1 MKMRVADYITNKIYE
16 AGGEDVFLI
25 TGGMIM
31 HLTDALLQHPKQ
43 KFTCCHHEQAAAMA
57 AEAYGRF
64 TGKLG
69 AVYVTAGPG
78 ALNAITGVVGAYV
91 DSSPCIIVAGQSKA
105 SQATVKGPR
114 QFALQGFNNL
124 ELFEKITKYAV
135 MLDDISKVKYEI
147 EKSIYLALSH
157 RVGPVYVEC
166 PIDLQGMYFDP
177 DDYDGF
183 TIDIKQE
190 EVERNNISLVEQVK
204 TVATAIQNSK
214 RPLIIAG
221 AGIRLSEAVEQ
232 FHQLVNKVGI
242 PVLTSR
248 LGMDLFANDHPLF
261 VGRPGLYGDRP
272 ANFAIQN
279 CDLFISIGCR
289 LGIGI
294 VGYDFQDFACHAT
307 KVIVDI
313 DEEELKK
320 PSVKPD
326 IAIQADAGKFI
337 KILMDNLGDDVS
349 VNEQWIAQT
358 QKWKKL
364 YPVDLPEYINE
375 KDGINSYHFTR
386 VFSEKMAQDAVFVLD
401 TGSCFHVYAQAFNV
415 KFGQRHIITGGLST
429 MGYMPGVIGVSVAN
443 DGRDVYC
450 ITGDGSIQ
458 MNLQELQTIAHNRL
472 KAKIIVFNNRGYLLI
487 RSTQQNFQEG
497 RLMGESSESG
507 VSFPELDKIA
517 MAYGIHYLRIAHLDE
532 LDEKLNELIS
542 YEGPVICEVI
552 TPANQL
558 LIPRVAS
565 KKLDDGKMISM
576 PYDDMFPFLS
586 REEYLENC
594 VHKNNL

>member
-1 MKMRVADYITNKIYE
+1 MRVADYITNEIYK
-16 AGGEDVFLI
+16 AGGEHVFLI

-31 HLTDALLQHPKQ
+31 HLTDALLQHKEQ
-43 KFTCCHHEQAAAMA
+43 RFTCCHHEQAAAMA

-69 AVYVTAGPG
+69 AAYVTAGPG

-91 DSSPCIIVAGQSKA
+91 DSSPCIIVSGQSKA
-105 SQATVKGPR
+105 SQALVKGPR

-135 MLDDISKVKYEI
+135 MLDDIAKVRYEI
-147 EKSIYLALSH
+147 EKAIYIAKTH

-166 PIDLQGMYFDP
+166 PIDIQAAYFDP
-177 DDYDGF
+177 DEYESF
-183 TIDIKQE
+183 NPLIEEERIDKNGKLVGQIK
-190 EVERNNISLVEQVK
+190 I
-204 TVATAIQNSK
+204 VAEAIQKSK

-221 AGIRLSEAVEQ
+221 AGIRLSSAIELLHE
-232 FHQLVNKVGI
+232 LVDKTGI
-242 PVLTSR
+242 PILTSR
-248 LGMDLFANDHPLF
+248 LGMDIFANDHPLF

-294 VGYDFQDFACHAT
+294 VGYDFQDFACNAK
-307 KVIVDI
+307 KVVVDI
-313 DEEELKK
+313 DEKELCK

-326 IAIQADAGKFI
+326 IAIKADAGMFI
-337 KILMDNLGDDVS
+337 KILMDNLGTYTFT
-349 VNEQWIAQT
+349 NEKWVKQT
-358 QKWKKL
+358 QKWKEI
-364 YPVDLPEYINE
+364 YPVDLPEYVNE
-375 KDGINSYHFTR
+375 EEGINSYHFTR
-386 VFSEKMAQDAVFVLD
+386 VFSEKMSKDAVFVLD

-429 MGYMPGVIGVSVAN
+429 MGYMPGVIGVAAAN

-450 ITGDGSIQ
+450 ITGDGSVQ
-458 MNLQELQTIAHNRL
+458 MNLQELQTIVHNNL
-472 KAKIIVFNNRGYLLI
+472 SAKIIVFNNNGYLLI
-487 RSTQQNFQEG
+487 RSTQLNFQEG
-497 RLMGESSESG
+497 RLMGESSETG
-507 VSFPELDKIA
+507 VSFPDLEKIA
-517 MAYGIHYLRIAHLDE
+517 QAYGIHFIRITHLDE
-532 LDEKLNELIS
+532 LNEKLDELMN
-542 YEGPVICEVI
+542 YRGPIICEVM
-552 TPANQL
+552 TPTNQL

-565 KKLDDGKMISM
+565 KKMDDGKMVSM

-586 REEYLENC
+586 REEYLKNC
-594 VHKNNL
+594 VHKEDD